1 MRTKMTWIQAI
12 VMAIALG
19 PATGLAQF
27 KPESGAIS
35 GYMMMDFYSVFSHH
49 TGEVADEGFKG
60 LNGFWLRR
68 AYFGY
73 DNKLGDKV
81 KMRLRLE
88 MNSPGKLTT
97 DSSLTPYV
105 KDAYLS
111 FKIGQADLIA
121 GIQGPPSF
129 ELEESVWGWRALEK
143 TPLDLYK
150 WTSSRDFGIAIKGGR
165 TLAYHFMF
173 GQGSGNK
180 AETNK
185 GKKFF
190 GSLALNKSGFVLEGM
205 GQYESKNGDEDLIY
219 KGFGAYTGKWGRL
232 GIMYAHR
239 DYTEAGAPEGLC
251 YNVLSAFAVI
261 KAGEKAEIIGRYDLN
276 TGDGYQLDF
285 GGSGIDYMPFADD
298 HEFSFVLGAFSYQV
312 LKNIYVIPN
321 VRYVTYKAPLEG
333 ETAGDDVYGYLT
345 LYFKF

>member
-1 MRTKMTWIQAI
+1 MKRMSWIL
-12 VMAIALG
+12 VIALAIG
-19 PATGLAQF
+19 LFPASGLAQF
-27 KPESGAIS
+27 KPESGAVS
-35 GYMMMDFYSVFSHH
+35 GYMMMDYYSFLSHH
-49 TGEVADEGFKG
+49 SGEIDEGGLKG
-60 LNGFWLRR
+60 RHGFWLRR
-68 AYFGY
+68 AYFTY

-111 FKIGQADLIA
+111 LKLGKADLIA

-129 ELEESVWGWRALEK
+129 EVEEGVWGWRALEK

-150 WTSSRDFGIAIKGGR
+150 WTSSRDFGVAVKGGK

-185 GKKFF
+185 GKKVF
-190 GSLALNKSGFVLEGM
+190 GSLAFQQSGIVLEAM
-205 GQYESKNGDEDLIY
+205 GQFESKNGAEDIIY
-219 KGFGAYTGKWGRL
+219 KGFGAYTGKWGRVGL
-232 GIMYAHR
+232 MYAHR
-239 DYTEAGAPEGLC
+239 DLTPAGAPEGLC
-251 YNVLSAFAVI
+251 YNVFSGFAVI
-261 KAGEKAEIIGRYDLN
+261 KAGEKVELIGRYDMN

-298 HEFSFVLGAFSYQV
+298 HEFSFILGAVSYQV
-312 LKNIYVIPN
+312 LKNVYVIPN
-321 VRYVTYKAPLEG
+321 VRYATYKDPLEG
-333 ETAGDDVYGYLT
+333 ERAGDDLYGYLT

>member
-1 MRTKMTWIQAI
+1 MRKWTWILVTAG
-12 VMAIALG
+12 AIALL
-19 PATGLAQF
+19 PSTGLAQF

-35 GYMMMDFYSVFSHH
+35 GYMMMDFYSFFSHH
-49 TGEVADEGFKG
+49 TGEIADEGFQG
-60 LNGFWLRR
+60 RNGFWLRR

-88 MNSPGKLTT
+88 MNSPGKLNT

-111 FKIGQADLIA
+111 FKIGQADLVA

-129 ELEESVWGWRALEK
+129 ELEEGIWGWRALEK

-150 WTSSRDFGIAIKGGR
+150 WTSSRDFGIGIKGGK

-185 GKKFF
+185 GKKVF
-190 GSLALNKSGFVLEGM
+190 GSLAFQKSGIVLEGM
-205 GQYESKNGDEDLIY
+205 GQFETKNGSDDIIY
-219 KGFGAYTGKWGRL
+219 KGFGAYTGKWGRVGL
-232 GIMYAHR
+232 MYAHR
-239 DYTEAGAPEGLC
+239 DLTPAGAPEGFC
-251 YNVLSAFAVI
+251 YNVFSGFAVI
-261 KAGEKAEIIGRYDLN
+261 KAGQKVEIIGRYDLN
-276 TGDGYQLDF
+276 TGDGYQLNF

-298 HEFSFVLGAFSYQV
+298 HEFSFILGALSYQV
-312 LKNIYVIPN
+312 LKNIYIVPN
-321 VRYVTYKAPLEG
+321 VRYVTYKDPLEG
-333 ETAGDDVYGYLT
+333 ERAGNDLYGYLT

>member
-1 MRTKMTWIQAI
+1 MKRMNWIL
-12 VMAIALG
+12 VIALAIG
-19 PATGLAQF
+19 LFPASGLAQF

-35 GYMMMDFYSVFSHH
+35 GYMMMDFYSIFSHN
-49 TGEVADEGFKG
+49 TGEIADGGFQG
-60 LNGFWLRR
+60 RNGFWLRR

-111 FKIGQADLIA
+111 FKLGKADLIA

-129 ELEESVWGWRALEK
+129 ELEEAVWGWRALEK

-150 WTSSRDFGIAIKGGR
+150 WTSSRDFGVAVKGGK

-180 AETNK
+180 AETNN

-190 GSLALNKSGFVLEGM
+190 GSLAFQQSGIVLEAM
-205 GQYESKNGDEDLIY
+205 AQYENKNDDDDLIY
-219 KGFGAYTGKWGRL
+219 KGFGAYTGKWGRVGL
-232 GIMYAHR
+232 MYAHR
-239 DYTEAGAPEGLC
+239 EYTEAGLDEGLC
-251 YNVLSAFAVI
+251 YNVFSAFAVL
-261 KAGEKAEIIGRYDLN
+261 KAGKNAEIIGRYDMN
-276 TGDGYQLDF
+276 SGDGYQLDF
-285 GGSGIDYMPFADD
+285 GGSGIDYMPFAND
-298 HEFSFVLGAFSYQV
+298 HEFSFALAALSYQV
-312 LKNIYVIPN
+312 LKNVYVIPN
-321 VRYVTYKAPLEG
+321 VRYVTYKDPLEG
-333 ETAGDDVYGYLT
+333 ERAGDDLYGYLT